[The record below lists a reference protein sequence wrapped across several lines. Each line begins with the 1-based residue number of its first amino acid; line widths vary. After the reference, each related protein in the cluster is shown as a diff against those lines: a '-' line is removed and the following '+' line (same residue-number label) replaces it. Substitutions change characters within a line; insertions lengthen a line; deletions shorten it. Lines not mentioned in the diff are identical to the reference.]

1 MTSLWSSTDFPY
13 FCLRDRQRTRA
24 LESAI
29 NATVRPGD
37 VVLDAGAGTGILAL
51 LAARA
56 GARRVFAVEIDP
68 VLCDH
73 LRRTVAANRLEHVIM
88 VSQDDARNFADAE
101 VSVLTIELVETGLI
115 DEGLIEVWNALA
127 AAGVVTAE
135 TRCIPAGYVTYLQFG
150 YADPSFYGFSIDAL
164 RHDWSYYDH
173 DPRAWEPSRFI
184 PLGHR
189 QPVWSG
195 SLAGRPLDPE
205 VRARIRVP
213 DTADPVNALRLTGTL
228 DLPGYGPFADSPTL
242 NGPKIIPVALPID
255 RPPEV
260 EVSYTMSGGYA
271 TFACR
276 PSVPATLVPEPE
288 LTIPRT

>member
-51 LAARA
+51 MAARA

-88 VSQDDARNFADAE
+88 VSQDDARNFAGAE

-115 DEGLIEVWNALA
+115 DEGLIEVWNGLVA
-127 AAGVVTAE
+127 ARVVTSA

-150 YADPSFYGFSIDAL
+150 YADPEFYGFRIDAL

-184 PLGHR
+184 PRGER
-189 QPVWSG
+189 QQVWST
-195 SLAGRPLDPE
+195 SFAGQSVDPG
-205 VRARIRVP
+205 VRVRVRVP

-228 DLPGYGPFADSPTL
+228 DLPGYGVFADSPTL
-242 NGPKIIPVALPID
+242 NGPKIIPVPLPAD
-255 RPPEV
+255 RPAEV
-260 EVSYTMSGGYA
+260 EVSYAMSGGYA

-276 PSVPATLVPEPE
+276 PWTPASLVPE
-288 LTIPRT
+288 LTTPWT

>member
-29 NATVRPGD
+29 NATVQPGD

-51 LAARA
+51 MAARA

-68 VLCDH
+68 VLCHH
-73 LRRTVAANRLEHVIM
+73 LRRTVAANRLEHVII
-88 VSQDDARNFADAE
+88 VSQDDARNFAGAE

-115 DEGLIEVWNALA
+115 DEGLVEVWNGLV

-135 TRCIPAGYVTYLQFG
+135 TRCIPAGYATYLQFG
-150 YADPSFYGFSIDAL
+150 YADPDFYGFSLEPL

-173 DPRAWEPSRFI
+173 DPRAWEPSRFTA
-184 PLGHR
+184 LGDR
-189 QPVWSG
+189 QLVWSA
-195 SLAGRPLDPE
+195 SLVGKLVDPV
-205 VRARIRVP
+205 VRSRVRVP
-213 DTADPVNALRLTGTL
+213 HTADPVNALRLTGAL
-228 DLPGYGPFADSPTL
+228 DLPGYGSFADSPTL
-242 NGPKIIPVALPID
+242 NGPKIIPVTLPAD

-271 TFACR
+271 TFACQ
-276 PSVPATLVPEPE
+276 PVDEHAP
-288 LTIPRT
+288 LTAG

>member
-88 VSQDDARNFADAE
+88 VSQEDARNFAGAE

-115 DEGLIEVWNALA
+115 DEGLIEVWNGLV
-127 AAGVVTAE
+127 AAGVVTPR
-135 TRCIPAGYVTYLQFG
+135 TRCIPDGYATYLQFG
-150 YADPSFYGFSIDAL
+150 YADTRFYGFSIHAL

-173 DPRAWEPSRFI
+173 DPRAWEPSRFV
-184 PLGHR
+184 PLGDR
-189 QPVWSG
+189 QLIWSA
-195 SLAGRPLDPE
+195 SLAGHLVDPV
-205 VRARIRVP
+205 VRTRVQVP

-228 DLPGYGPFADSPTL
+228 DLPGYGVFADSPTL
-242 NGPKIIPVALPID
+242 NGPKIIPVVLPAR
-255 RPPEV
+255 RPREM
-260 EVSYTMSGGYA
+260 EVSYTMSGGYT
-271 TFACR
+271 TFTC
-276 PSVPATLVPEPE
+276 EPVE
-288 LTIPRT
+288 EHLRLAG

>member
-68 VLCDH
+68 VLCEH

-88 VSQDDARNFADAE
+88 VTQEDARNFAGAE

-115 DEGLIEVWNALA
+115 DEGLIEVWNGLV
-127 AAGVVTAE
+127 AAGVVTPE
-135 TRCIPAGYVTYLQFG
+135 TRCIPAGYTTYLQFG
-150 YADPSFYGFSIDAL
+150 YADTGFYGFSVHAL

-173 DPRAWEPSRFI
+173 DPPAWEPSRFV
-184 PLGHR
+184 PLGDR
-189 QPVWSG
+189 QLIWNA
-195 SLAGRPLDPE
+195 SLAGQLVDPVVRTR
-205 VRARIRVP
+205 VRAP
-213 DTADPVNALRLTGTL
+213 DSADPVNALRLTGTL
-228 DLPGYGPFADSPTL
+228 DLPGYGVFADSPTL
-242 NGPKIIPVALPID
+242 NGPKIIPVVLPAH
-255 RPPEV
+255 RPREV
-260 EVSYTMSGGYA
+260 EVSYTMSGGYT
-271 TFACR
+271 TFAC
-276 PSVPATLVPEPE
+276 EPVE
-288 LTIPRT
+288 DLRLAG

>member
-24 LESAI
+24 LEAAI
-29 NATVRPGD
+29 NATVRPRD

-51 LAARA
+51 MAARA
-56 GARRVFAVEIDP
+56 GARRVFAIEIDP

-88 VSQDDARNFADAE
+88 VSQGDARNFAGAE

-115 DEGLIEVWNALA
+115 EEGLVEVWNGLV

-135 TRCIPAGYVTYLQFG
+135 TRCVPAGYATYLQFG
-150 YADPSFYGFSIDAL
+150 YADPGFYGFAVEAL

-184 PLGHR
+184 PLGDR
-189 QPVWSG
+189 QLVWRTC
-195 SLAGRPLDPE
+195 LAGQLIDPV
-205 VRARIRVP
+205 VRTRVRVP
-213 DTADPVNALRLTGTL
+213 DTANPVNALRLTGTL
-228 DLPGYGPFADSPTL
+228 DLPGYGLFTDSPTL
-242 NGPKIIPVALPID
+242 NGPKIIPVVLPVD
-255 RPPEV
+255 RPTEV
-260 EVSYTMSGGYA
+260 EVSYTMSGGYT
-271 TFACR
+271 TFACQPVEDQLR
-276 PSVPATLVPEPE
+276 LAG
-288 LTIPRT
+288 

>member
-13 FCLRDRQRTRA
+13 FCLRDRKRTRA

-68 VLCDH
+68 VLCHH

-88 VSQDDARNFADAE
+88 VSQGDARSFAGVK

-115 DEGLIEVWNALA
+115 DEGLIEVWNGLV
-127 AAGVVTAE
+127 AAGVVTSS
-135 TRCIPAGYVTYLQFG
+135 TRCIPGGYSTYLQFG
-150 YADPSFYGFSIDAL
+150 YADPGFYGFAVEAL

-184 PLGHR
+184 PLGDR
-189 QPVWSG
+189 QLVWSAV
-195 SLAGRPLDPE
+195 LAGQLVDPV
-205 VRARIRVP
+205 VRTRVRVP
-213 DTADPVNALRLTGTL
+213 DTARPVNALRLTGTL
-228 DLPGYGPFADSPTL
+228 DLPGYGMFTDSPTL
-242 NGPKIIPVALPID
+242 NGPKIIPVALPAR
-255 RPPEV
+255 RPAEV
-260 EVSYTMSGGYA
+260 EISYRMSGGYT
-271 TFACR
+271 TFTCDPVEDQLRLAG
-276 PSVPATLVPEPE
+276 
-288 LTIPRT
+288 

>member
-13 FCLRDRQRTRA
+13 FCLRDRQRTKA

-56 GARRVFAVEIDP
+56 GARRVYAVEIDP

-88 VSQDDARNFADAE
+88 VSQDDACNFAGVE

-115 DEGLIEVWNALA
+115 DEGLVEVWNSLVNN
-127 AAGVVTAE
+127 GVVTAD
-135 TRCIPAGYVTYLQFG
+135 TRCVPAGYATYLQFG
-150 YADPSFYGFSIDAL
+150 YADPEFYGFSMDAL

-173 DPRAWEPSRFI
+173 DPRAWEPSRFA
-184 PLGHR
+184 PRGDR
-189 QPVWSG
+189 QLVWTM
-195 SLAGRPLDPE
+195 SLAGQLVDPV
-205 VRARIRVP
+205 VRARMRVP

-228 DLPGYGPFADSPTL
+228 DLPGYGMFTDSPTL
-242 NGPKIIPVALPID
+242 NGPKIIPVPMPAD
-255 RPPEV
+255 RPREV
-260 EVSYTMSGGYA
+260 EVSYMMSGGYT
-271 TFACR
+271 TFTCR
-276 PSVPATLVPEPE
+276 PWVPATSVP
-288 LTIPRT
+288 IG

>member
-24 LESAI
+24 LEAAI

-51 LAARA
+51 MAARA

-73 LRRTVAANRLEHVIM
+73 LRRTVAANRLEHVII
-88 VSQDDARNFADAE
+88 VSQDDARNFAGAE

-115 DEGLIEVWNALA
+115 DEGLVEVWNGLV
-127 AAGVVTAE
+127 AAGVVTEE
-135 TRCIPAGYVTYLQFG
+135 TRCVPAGYVTYLQFG
-150 YADPSFYGFSIDAL
+150 YADPEFYGFSINAL

-173 DPRAWEPSRFI
+173 DPRAWEPSRFL
-184 PLGHR
+184 PRGDR
-189 QPVWSG
+189 QLVWST
-195 SLAGRPLDPE
+195 SFAGRPVAPE
-205 VRARIRVP
+205 VRVRVWAP

-228 DLPGYGPFADSPTL
+228 DLPGFGPFTDSPTL
-242 NGPKIIPVALPID
+242 NGPKIIPVALPVS
-255 RPPEV
+255 RATEV
-260 EVSYTMSGGYA
+260 EISYTMSGGYA
-271 TFACR
+271 TFACQPVEDHLR
-276 PSVPATLVPEPE
+276 LAG
-288 LTIPRT
+288 

>member
-73 LRRTVAANRLEHVIM
+73 LRRTVAANRLEHVII
-88 VSQDDARNFADAE
+88 VSQEDAGNFAGAE

-115 DEGLIEVWNALA
+115 DEGLIEVWNGLVS
-127 AAGVVTAE
+127 AGVVTPE
-135 TRCIPAGYVTYLQFG
+135 TRSIPAGYATYLQFG
-150 YADPSFYGFSIDAL
+150 YADTRFYGFSVHTL

-173 DPRAWEPSRFI
+173 DPFAWEPSRFV
-184 PLGHR
+184 PLGDR
-189 QPVWSG
+189 QLVWSA
-195 SLAGRPLDPE
+195 SLAGQLVDPV
-205 VRARIRVP
+205 VRTRVRVP
-213 DTADPVNALRLTGTL
+213 NTAAPINALRLTGTL
-228 DLPGYGPFADSPTL
+228 DLPGYGVFADSPTL
-242 NGPKIIPVALPID
+242 NGPKIIPVVLPVH
-255 RPPEV
+255 RPREV
-260 EVSYTMSGGYA
+260 EVSYTMSGGYT
-271 TFACR
+271 TFACQPVEDHAR
-276 PSVPATLVPEPE
+276 LAG
-288 LTIPRT
+288 

>member
-88 VSQDDARNFADAE
+88 VSQDDARNFAGAE

-115 DEGLIEVWNALA
+115 DEGLVEVWNALVA
-127 AAGVVTAE
+127 ARVVSPQ
-135 TRCIPAGYVTYLQFG
+135 TRCIPAGYMTYLQFG
-150 YADPSFYGFSIDAL
+150 YVDPQFYGFSIEAL

-184 PLGHR
+184 PVGDRHLVWSTSLSG
-189 QPVWSG
+189 QPVD
-195 SLAGRPLDPE
+195 RT
-205 VRARIRVP
+205 VQARMRVP
-213 DTADPVNALRLTGTL
+213 DTPDPVNALRLTGTL
-228 DLPGYGPFADSPTL
+228 DLPGYGAFADSPTL
-242 NGPKIIPVALPID
+242 NGPKIIPVQLPAD
-255 RPPEV
+255 RPGEV

-271 TFACR
+271 TFTCR
-276 PSVPATLVPEPE
+276 PCVPVSLVPEPE
-288 LTIPRT
+288 LTTRRT